1 MQSALQASASA
12 TVIIPTVGRAVLRRC
27 VASVLGQSHAPV
39 QAYVVCDGPQ
49 FHPQVQQS
57 LEGLDTA
64 RIRLLVLP
72 ENVGSGGYYGHRALA
87 GCSHFVNCDYV
98 LFLDEDNWYE
108 PEHVAGLIATIQRFG
123 LDWAFSLR
131 RVVARD
137 GEFVVRDDCE
147 SLGAWPGW
155 RGHHLV
161 DTSCYCLKRGVAAAA
176 ASAWHGGWG
185 QDRVYLKTLATHFP
199 RYRASG
205 AYTVNYRLGGN
216 PGSVTA
222 EFFHQGNEFMR
233 QRYPAGFPWSA
244 GH

>member
-1 MQSALQASASA
+1 MDGALPTTASA
-12 TVIIPTVGRAVLRRC
+12 TVIIPSVGRAVLRHC
-27 VASVLGQSHAPV
+27 VASVLGQSHARV
-39 QAYVVCDGPQ
+39 EAYVVCDGPQ
-49 FHPQVQQS
+49 FEREVQQS
-57 LEGLDTA
+57 LAGLDVA

-72 ENVGSGGYYGHRALA
+72 ENVGAGGYYGHRALA
-87 GCSHFVNCDYV
+87 GCSHFVNSDYV

-108 PEHVAGLIATIQRFG
+108 PQHVAGLIGTIQRFE

-131 RVVARD
+131 RIVGPA
-137 GEFVVRDDCE
+137 GELLAHDDCE
-147 SLGAWPGW
+147 SLGSWPGW

-176 ASAWHGGWG
+176 APAWHGGWG
-185 QDRVYLKTLATHFP
+185 QDRVYLKTLASHFP

-216 PGSVTA
+216 AGSVTA
-222 EFFHQGNEFMR
+222 EFFRDGNAFMR

-244 GH
+244 GR